1 MSAALSSSSSSSLA
15 SLTSSASPKNITLH
29 DAGCSC
35 GEIGEVGVRDDSCKG
50 KGNVGMCDGAHKGT
64 GEAAGACGGRGDAV
78 GEGAYELVDEP
89 VSRKDACCT
98 TRSVGHGSSG

>member
-1 MSAALSSSSSSSLA
+1 MRDSLCE
-15 SLTSSASPKNITLH
+15 S
-29 DAGCSC
+29 
-35 GEIGEVGVRDDSCKG
+35 VRG
-50 KGNVGMCDGAHKGT
+50 
-64 GEAAGACGGRGDAV
+64 AAGARRGRGDAV